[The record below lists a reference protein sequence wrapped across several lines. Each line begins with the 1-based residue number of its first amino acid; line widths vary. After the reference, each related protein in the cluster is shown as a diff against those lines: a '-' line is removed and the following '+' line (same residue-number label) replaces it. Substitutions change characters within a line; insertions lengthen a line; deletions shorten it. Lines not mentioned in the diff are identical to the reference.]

1 MGSSL
6 LEKYEV
12 VEQIDPERAM
22 DAEVVELIDQAPTA
36 PPTLSPTRSSA
47 RGDDFPFLLL
57 VYSSC
62 SAFLMCA
69 PILNP
74 SLSIACP
81 CRGVGAGEGII
92 DIMTLESGLREDTHP
107 MGAELRESK
116 LMNKYNELK
125 EAGKLDGFM
134 ERRRRKNASKDH
146 LYMPY
151 RWNGDGA

>member
-81 CRGVGAGEGII
+81 CRGVGAVCH
-92 DIMTLESGLREDTHP
+92 EDPRWSLTRQRP
-107 MGAELRESK
+107 LLGPPLGV
-116 LMNKYNELK
+116 LLD
-125 EAGKLDGFM
+125 AGDDG
-134 ERRRRKNASKDH
+134 
-146 LYMPY
+146 
-151 RWNGDGA
+151 